1 MKDDSGS
8 YAVFME
14 QGSLLQDYQAAQV
27 KQLMQYQLTYT
38 QVKMENASNL
48 LKLPKIRMSRHLDM
62 SPTTQ
67 VAQILVE
74 HRRSCVFFAER
85 NMYGHTLA
93 GLLCERQFC

>member
-8 YAVFME
+8 YAVITE

-27 KQLMQYQLTYT
+27 KQLMQYQLTHT

-48 LKLPKIRMSRHLDM
+48 LHFAKVRMSRHLDM

-74 HRRSCVFFAER
+74 HRRYCGSS
-85 NMYGHTLA
+85 
-93 GLLCERQFC
+93 